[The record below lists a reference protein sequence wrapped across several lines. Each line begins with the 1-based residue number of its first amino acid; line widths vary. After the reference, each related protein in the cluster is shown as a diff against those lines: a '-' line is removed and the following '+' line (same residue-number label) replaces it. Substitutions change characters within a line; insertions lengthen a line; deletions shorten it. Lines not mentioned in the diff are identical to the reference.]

1 MKCRDTHQVR
11 LFYVKDRKKKTLLP
25 IITKYVK
32 QGSTIITDKF
42 ASYLN
47 IKSNESYLDKE
58 GFYHFWVNH
67 SQEFVDKFQ
76 PFVHTNTIERT
87 WRSLRN
93 QISSIKRT
101 FAPGHVQQ
109 YLDTF
114 MLKAL
119 KTSEEMYEL
128 MIYIINILNNKPAVV
143 KELAEVIQ

>member
-1 MKCRDTHQVR
+1 MKCRNTHQVR
-11 LFYVKDRKKKTLLP
+11 LFYVKDKKKKTLLP

-47 IKSNESYLDKE
+47 IDKE
-58 GFYHFWVNH
+58 GFYHFSVNH
-67 SQEFVDKFQ
+67 SQDFVDKFQ
-76 PFVHTNTIERT
+76 PFVHTNIIERT

-101 FAPGHVQQ
+101 FAPAHVQQ
-109 YLDTF
+109 YLDMF